1 MPVQN
6 YPGRVVATCE
16 RCVWAK
22 GAIHN
27 SVRYTIRHRFPVA
40 QTQAYE
46 GALKGPVVSRSP
58 TTFAHDTQVPTHCV
72 PRIQQRIPL
81 RGPTVII
88 RTETS
93 PFCFRSEPKN
103 HFSLLST
110 RSYVGRDGYIPFSEP
125 TSQVAKINR
134 PPASNQHD
142 RSSSEE
148 FAHPSFGGSLCSPP
162 FLRKV
167 SRRSTLL

>member
-27 SVRYTIRHRFPVA
+27 SIRYTIRHRFPVA

-93 PFCFRSEPKN
+93 PFCFRSEQKTAFRFFRHALTWGETAIY
-103 HFSLLST
+103 HFLSRRARWLKSTALRRATNMTGAVRKSLLT
-110 RSYVGRDGYIPFSEP
+110 HHLVDPF
-125 TSQVAKINR
+125 VR
-134 PPASNQHD
+134 
-142 RSSSEE
+142 
-148 FAHPSFGGSLCSPP
+148 HPF
-162 FLRKV
+162 
-167 SRRSTLL
+167 